1 MDSNKILRGKGQ
13 ITLVDLTD
21 NLQVEAYISTNL
33 QRQVLYN
40 PNNNVYLPN
49 FSNTNMELM
58 PEIIVT
64 GSKENQIANAKSV
77 TWKVKENSK
86 GEWKPITTSLNYTI
100 RNNNLIIT
108 SNVMKDFTT
117 MLYAAEIEYE
127 LNNGD
132 IITIYTD
139 IELVKLS
146 LGKDGTDGNDSI
158 TGVMSNDSM
167 IFSSDSEG
175 KTDSAP
181 QVGKFS
187 IYAGTNKITN
197 NIHYSYEENPYLDL
211 YIDTTGE
218 YAISW
223 KNDIDSIK
231 KVNTEATFN
240 ALVIIGTNKV
250 KITKSVSVGKVSLGS
265 SGITYFLEPNSDIIT
280 IDKAGNLVPNTLI
293 VKSKKR
299 NGLNPEEL
307 FFSDFV
313 VLYSEDNITFTELL
327 RVEKTNSISIKVPQ
341 TATSI
346 KINMYHTDTQT
357 LLDSETI
364 PILSY
369 SYPKVDFFITT
380 PMGEI
385 ILNHEGVLQAEAH
398 LFENGKKVDIL
409 PKWYRRDSGKN
420 AGWEYIQDTKILF
433 ASAEDIN
440 GSGVYKA
447 EITYKGIT
455 YYDFVTFSDITDK
468 YQLKILGATTFT
480 QNRGVLDLIAK
491 VYFDGEEIDKDGSKF
506 LYFWTLYDSKGDKVS
521 IGRTLSSKEI
531 QLHKDEIKNIMD
543 LECKIQTTN
552 EVVLY
557 QVNRSIKLGNL
568 KNNFRAL
575 RDIKTK
581 DLVEPYTTIRKISS
595 LETSQITTLTR
606 DISKLLSYNTILKR
620 SLWIKDKT
628 KNYTSLRNIVKI
640 DKISNSTQRDISTT
654 EIVNEALIRSLSKK
668 DFYETKLIRIPSI
681 LDKGISYQTYRE
693 VSKKESISNQ
703 TLRDISN
710 IDTVNN
716 TLIREVITQGISW
729 EDLSS
734 YQWQDILESTW
745 EEISKK

>member
-13 ITLVDLTD
+13 ITIVDLTD

-49 FSNTNMELM
+49 FSNTNMELT
-58 PEIIVT
+58 PEIIIT

-86 GEWKPITTSLNYTI
+86 GEWKTITTNLNYTI

-146 LGKDGTDGNDSI
+146 LGKDGADGNDSI

-187 IYAGTNKITN
+187 IYVGTNKITN

-218 YAISW
+218 YAVTW
-223 KNDIDSIK
+223 KNDVDSIK
-231 KVNTEATFN
+231 KINAEATFN

-265 SGITYFLEPNSDIIT
+265 SGVTYFLDPNSDIIT
-280 IDKAGNLVPNTLI
+280 IDKTGNLVPNTLE

-299 NGLNPEEL
+299 EGLNPEEL

-327 RVEKTNSISIKVPQ
+327 KVSKTNSISIKVPQ

-357 LLDSETI
+357 LLDSETV

-369 SYPKVDFFITT
+369 SYPKVDFFITA
-380 PMGEI
+380 PMGEL
-385 ILNHEGVLQAEAH
+385 ILNHEGILQAESH
-398 LFENGKKVDIL
+398 LFENGREVDIL
-409 PKWYRRDSGKN
+409 PKWYRRDSGKET
-420 AGWEYIQDTKILF
+420 GWEYIRDTKVLF

-447 EITYKGIT
+447 EITYKGVT

-480 QNRGVLDLIAK
+480 QNRGILDLIAK
-491 VYFDGEEIDKDGSKF
+491 VYFDEEEIDKDSSKF
-506 LYFWTLYDSKGDKVS
+506 LYFWTLYDSEGDKVS
-521 IGRTLSSKEI
+521 IGRNLNTKEI

-543 LECKIQTTN
+543 LECSIQTTS

-557 QVNRSIKLGNL
+557 QVSRKITEGRL
-568 KNNFRAL
+568 KNNFA
-575 RDIKTK
+575 T
-581 DLVEPYTTIRKISS
+581 
-595 LETSQITTLTR
+595 
-606 DISKLLSYNTILKR
+606 
-620 SLWIKDKT
+620 
-628 KNYTSLRNIVKI
+628 LRNIVKI
-640 DKISNSTQRDISTT
+640 DKISNSTQRDIATT
-654 EIVNEALIRSLSKK
+654 EIVNKALIRSLSKK
-668 DFYETKLIRIPSI
+668 DFYETKLIRIPGI
-681 LDKGISYQTYRE
+681 LDKGINYQTYRE
-693 VSKKESISNQ
+693 VSKKESIANQ

-729 EDLSS
+729 GDLSS
-734 YQWQDILESTW
+734 YQWQDILETTW
-745 EEISKK
+745 EEINKK

>member
-49 FSNTNMELM
+49 FSNTNMELT
-58 PEIIVT
+58 PEIIIT

-86 GEWKPITTSLNYTI
+86 GEWKTITTNLNYTI

-108 SNVMKDFTT
+108 SNVMEDFTA

-146 LGKDGTDGNDSI
+146 LGKDGADGNDSI

-175 KTDSAP
+175 KTGSAT

-218 YAISW
+218 YAVTW
-223 KNDIDSIK
+223 KNDVDSIK
-231 KVNTEATFN
+231 KINAEATFN

-265 SGITYFLEPNSDIIT
+265 SGVTYFLDPNSDIIT
-280 IDKAGNLVPNTLI
+280 IDKTGNLVPNTLE

-299 NGLNPEEL
+299 EGLNPEEL

-327 RVEKTNSISIKVPQ
+327 KVSKTNSISIKVPQ

-357 LLDSETI
+357 LLDSETV

-369 SYPKVDFFITT
+369 SYPKVDFFITA
-380 PMGEI
+380 PMGEL
-385 ILNHEGVLQAEAH
+385 ILNHGGILQAESH
-398 LFENGKKVDIL
+398 LFENGREVDIL
-409 PKWYRRDSGKN
+409 PKWYRRDSGKET
-420 AGWEYIQDTKILF
+420 GWEYIRDTKVLF
-433 ASAEDIN
+433 VSAEDIN

-480 QNRGVLDLIAK
+480 QNRGILDLIAK

-506 LYFWTLYDSKGDKVS
+506 LYFWTLYDSEGDKVLIS
-521 IGRTLSSKEI
+521 RNLNTKEI

-543 LECKIQTTN
+543 LECRIQTTS

-557 QVNRSIKLGNL
+557 QVSRKITEGGL
-568 KNNFRAL
+568 KNNFA
-575 RDIKTK
+575 T
-581 DLVEPYTTIRKISS
+581 
-595 LETSQITTLTR
+595 
-606 DISKLLSYNTILKR
+606 
-620 SLWIKDKT
+620 
-628 KNYTSLRNIVKI
+628 LRNIVKI
-640 DKISNSTQRDISTT
+640 DKISNSTQRDIATT
-654 EIVNEALIRSLSKK
+654 EIVNKALIRSLSKK
-668 DFYETKLIRIPSI
+668 DFYETKLIRIPCI
-681 LDKGISYQTYRE
+681 LDKGINYQTYRE
-693 VSKKESISNQ
+693 VSKKESIANQ

-710 IDTVNN
+710 IDTINN

-729 EDLSS
+729 GDLSS
-734 YQWQDILESTW
+734 YQWQDILETTW
-745 EEISKK
+745 EEINKK

>member
-49 FSNTNMELM
+49 FSNTNMELT
-58 PEIIVT
+58 PEIIIT

-86 GEWKPITTSLNYTI
+86 GEWKTITTNLNYTI

-146 LGKDGTDGNDSI
+146 LGKDGADGNDSI

-187 IYAGTNKITN
+187 IYVGTNKITN

-218 YAISW
+218 YAVTW

-231 KVNTEATFN
+231 KINAEATFN

-250 KITKSVSVGKVSLGS
+250 EITKSVSVGKVSLGG
-265 SGITYFLEPNSDIIT
+265 SGVTYFLEPNSDIIT
-280 IDKAGNLVPNTLI
+280 IDKTGNLVPNTLE

-299 NGLNPEEL
+299 EGLNPEEL

-327 RVEKTNSISIKVPQ
+327 KVSKTNSISIKVPQ

-357 LLDSETI
+357 LLDSETV

-369 SYPKVDFFITT
+369 SYPKVDFFITA
-380 PMGEI
+380 PMGEL
-385 ILNHEGVLQAEAH
+385 ILNHEGILQAESH
-398 LFENGKKVDIL
+398 LFENGREVDIL
-409 PKWYRRDSGKN
+409 PKWYRRDSGKET
-420 AGWEYIQDTKILF
+420 GWEYIRDTKVLF

-447 EITYKGIT
+447 EITYKGVT

-480 QNRGVLDLIAK
+480 QNRGILDLIAK
-491 VYFDGEEIDKDGSKF
+491 VYFDEEEIDKDSSKF
-506 LYFWTLYDSKGDKVS
+506 LYFWTLYDSEGDKVS
-521 IGRTLSSKEI
+521 IGRNLNTKEI

-543 LECKIQTTN
+543 LECSIQTTS

-557 QVNRSIKLGNL
+557 QVSRKITEGRL
-568 KNNFRAL
+568 KNNFA
-575 RDIKTK
+575 T
-581 DLVEPYTTIRKISS
+581 
-595 LETSQITTLTR
+595 
-606 DISKLLSYNTILKR
+606 
-620 SLWIKDKT
+620 
-628 KNYTSLRNIVKI
+628 LRNIVKI
-640 DKISNSTQRDISTT
+640 DKISNSTQRDIATT
-654 EIVNEALIRSLSKK
+654 EIVNKALIRSLSKK
-668 DFYETKLIRIPSI
+668 DFYETKLIRIPGI
-681 LDKGISYQTYRE
+681 LDKGINYQTYRE
-693 VSKKESISNQ
+693 VSKKESIANQ

-729 EDLSS
+729 GDLSS
-734 YQWQDILESTW
+734 YQWQDILETTW
-745 EEISKK
+745 EEINKK

>member
-49 FSNTNMELM
+49 FSNTNMELT
-58 PEIIVT
+58 PEIIIT

-86 GEWKPITTSLNYTI
+86 GEWKTITTNLNYTI

-175 KTDSAP
+175 KTGSAP

-218 YAISW
+218 YSVTW

-231 KVNTEATFN
+231 KINAEATFN

-265 SGITYFLEPNSDIIT
+265 SGVTYFLEPNSDIIT
-280 IDKAGNLVPNTLI
+280 IDKAGNLVPNTLE

-299 NGLNPEEL
+299 EGLNPEEL

-327 RVEKTNSISIKVPQ
+327 KVSKTNSISIKVPQ

-357 LLDSETI
+357 LLDSETV

-369 SYPKVDFFITT
+369 SYPKVDFFITA
-380 PMGEI
+380 PMGEL
-385 ILNHEGVLQAEAH
+385 ILNHEGILQAESH
-398 LFENGKKVDIL
+398 LFENGKEVDIL
-409 PKWYRRDSGKN
+409 PKWYRRDSGKKT
-420 AGWEYIQDTKILF
+420 GWEYIRDTKVLLV
-433 ASAEDIN
+433 SAEDIN

-455 YYDFVTFSDITDK
+455 YHDFVTFSDITDK

-480 QNRGVLDLIAK
+480 QNRGILDLIAK

-506 LYFWTLYDSKGDKVS
+506 LYFWTLYDSEGDKVS
-521 IGRTLSSKEI
+521 IGRNLNTKEI

-543 LECKIQTTN
+543 LECRIQTTS

-557 QVNRSIKLGNL
+557 QVSRKIIVGGL
-568 KNNFRAL
+568 KNNFA
-575 RDIKTK
+575 T
-581 DLVEPYTTIRKISS
+581 
-595 LETSQITTLTR
+595 
-606 DISKLLSYNTILKR
+606 
-620 SLWIKDKT
+620 
-628 KNYTSLRNIVKI
+628 LRNIVKI
-640 DKISNSTQRDISTT
+640 DKISNSTQRDIATT
-654 EIVNEALIRSLSKK
+654 EIVNKALIRSLSKK
-668 DFYETKLIRIPSI
+668 DFYETKLIRIPGI
-681 LDKGISYQTYRE
+681 LDKGINYQTYRE
-693 VSKKESISNQ
+693 VSKKESIANQ

-729 EDLSS
+729 GDLSS
-734 YQWQDILESTW
+734 YQWQDILETTW
-745 EEISKK
+745 EEINRK